1 MMTRTGKPKVQL
13 LERFLDVLTYLIVL
27 AFLSPIAW
35 LVLTAFKTRVDA
47 FAMPPVWLFRPTLE
61 NFRAAAEQSGF
72 LQQYRNSVIIAAS
85 TTIITLAIGVP
96 AAYSLARFQFRGKRA
111 LAFFILTTRLLPFIG
126 MLFPLY
132 IIFNKL
138 HLLDTFPGLIT
149 LHVTFA
155 LVIVI
160 WMMRGYFLQ
169 VPIDLEEAALT
180 DGATRLNA
188 LVRIVLPL
196 AAPGMAAVSV
206 FTFLV
211 SWNEFLFALMFTRQA
226 VKTAP
231 VAITGFMSFEG
242 INWGPL
248 AAAGLMV
255 LAPVFLLSLFV
266 LRYLVAG
273 LSMGAVKD

>member
-1 MMTRTGKPKVQL
+1 MMTVRSKERTSVVDTGL
-13 LERFLDVLTYLIVL
+13 NLLTYAIV
-27 AFLSPIAW
+27 FLFMLPILW
-35 LVLTAFKTRVDA
+35 IVTTAFKTRTDA
-47 FAMPPVWLFRPTLE
+47 FAIPPVWFFSPTLQ
-61 NFRAAAEQSGF
+61 NFRAVVDGGGF
-72 LQQYRNSVIIAAS
+72 LHEYRNSVIVAVA
-85 TTIITLAIGVP
+85 TTVITLLLGVP
-96 AAYSLARFQFRGKRA
+96 AAYSLARFQFRGKRT

-132 IIFNKL
+132 IIFNEL
-138 HLLDTFPGLIT
+138 HLLDTYLGLVT

-160 WMMRGYFLQ
+160 WMMRGYFMQ
-169 VPIDLEEAALT
+169 VPVDLEEAALT
-180 DGATRLNA
+180 DGATRLGA
-188 LVRIVLPL
+188 LFRIVLPL

-211 SWNEFLFALMFTRQA
+211 SWNEFLFALMFTRQE

-266 LRYLVAG
+266 LKYLVAG

>member
-1 MMTRTGKPKVQL
+1 VNELRKERTSPVDL
-13 LERFLDVLTYLIVL
+13 MLNLLTYAIVFVFML
-27 AFLSPIAW
+27 PILW
-35 LVLTAFKTRVDA
+35 IVTTAFKTRSQA
-47 FAMPPVWLFRPTLE
+47 FAIPPIWLFSPTLQ
-61 NFRAAAEQSGF
+61 NFRAVINEGGF
-72 LQQYRNSVIIAAS
+72 LHEYRNSVIVAVS
-85 TTIITLAIGVP
+85 TTLITLLLGVP

-138 HLLDTFPGLIT
+138 HLLDTYLGLVT

-160 WMMRGYFLQ
+160 WMMRGYFMQ

-180 DGATRLNA
+180 DGATRLGA
-188 LVRIVLPL
+188 LFRIVLPL

-211 SWNEFLFALMFTRQA
+211 SWNEFLFALMFTRQH

-266 LRYLVAG
+266 LKYLVAG

>member
-1 MMTRTGKPKVQL
+1 MNELRRERTSPVDL
-13 LERFLDVLTYLIVL
+13 MLNLLTYAIVFVFML
-27 AFLSPIAW
+27 PILW
-35 LVLTAFKTRVDA
+35 IVTTAFKTRSQA
-47 FAMPPVWLFRPTLE
+47 FAIPPIWLFSPTLQ
-61 NFRAAAEQSGF
+61 NFRAVINEGGF
-72 LQQYRNSVIIAAS
+72 LHEYRNSVIVAVS
-85 TTIITLAIGVP
+85 TTVITLLLGVP

-138 HLLDTFPGLIT
+138 HLLDTYLGLVT

-160 WMMRGYFLQ
+160 WMMRGYFMQ

-180 DGATRLNA
+180 DGATRLGA
-188 LVRIVLPL
+188 LFRIVLPL

-211 SWNEFLFALMFTRQA
+211 SWNEFLFALMFTRQH

-266 LRYLVAG
+266 LKYLVAG

>member
-1 MMTRTGKPKVQL
+1 ML
-13 LERFLDVLTYLIVL
+13 NLLTYAIIFVFMLPILWIVT
-27 AFLSPIAW
+27 
-35 LVLTAFKTRVDA
+35 TAFKTRSQA
-47 FAMPPVWLFRPTLE
+47 FAIPPIWLFSPTLQ
-61 NFRAAAEQSGF
+61 NFRAVINEGGF
-72 LQQYRNSVIIAAS
+72 LHEYRNSVIVAVS
-85 TTIITLAIGVP
+85 TTVITLLLGVP

-138 HLLDTFPGLIT
+138 HLLDTYLGLVT

-160 WMMRGYFLQ
+160 WMMRGYFMQ

-180 DGATRLNA
+180 DGATRLGA
-188 LVRIVLPL
+188 LFRIVLPL

-211 SWNEFLFALMFTRQA
+211 SWNEFLFALMFTRQH

-266 LRYLVAG
+266 LKYLVAG

>member
-1 MMTRTGKPKVQL
+1 MNELRKERTSPVDL
-13 LERFLDVLTYLIVL
+13 MLNLLTYAIVFVFML
-27 AFLSPIAW
+27 PILW
-35 LVLTAFKTRVDA
+35 IVTTAFKTRSQA
-47 FAMPPVWLFRPTLE
+47 FAIPPIWLFSPTLQ
-61 NFRAAAEQSGF
+61 NFRAVINEGGF
-72 LQQYRNSVIIAAS
+72 LHEYRNSVIVAVS
-85 TTIITLAIGVP
+85 TTLITLLLGVP

-138 HLLDTFPGLIT
+138 HLLDTYLGLVT

-160 WMMRGYFLQ
+160 WMMRGYFMQ

-180 DGATRLNA
+180 DGATRLGA
-188 LVRIVLPL
+188 LFRIVLPL

-211 SWNEFLFALMFTRQA
+211 SWNEFLFALMFTRQH

-266 LRYLVAG
+266 LKYLVAG

>member
-1 MMTRTGKPKVQL
+1 MKRQRERTNP
-13 LERFLDVLTYLIVL
+13 LDVFLNLLTGGIVL
-27 AFLSPIAW
+27 IFMLPIFW
-35 LVLTAFKTRVDA
+35 IVTTAFKTRTDA
-47 FAMPPVWLFRPTLE
+47 FAIPPVWFFSPTMQ
-61 NFRAAAEQSGF
+61 NFRAVLNEGGF
-72 LQQYRNSVIIAAS
+72 LHEYKNSVIVAVS
-85 TTIITLAIGVP
+85 TTIVTLLIGVP
-96 AAYSLARFQFRGKRA
+96 AAYSLSRFQFRGKRT

-138 HLLDTFPGLIT
+138 HLLDTYLGLIT

-160 WMMRGYFLQ
+160 WMMRGYFMQ

-180 DGATRLNA
+180 DGATRLGA
-188 LVRIVLPL
+188 LFRIVLPL

-211 SWNEFLFALMFTRQA
+211 SWNEFLFALMFTRQH

-266 LRYLVAG
+266 LKYLVAG

>member
-1 MMTRTGKPKVQL
+1 MTVRSRERTSVVDTGL
-13 LERFLDVLTYLIVL
+13 NLLTYAIVL
-27 AFLSPIAW
+27 LFMLPILW
-35 LVLTAFKTRVDA
+35 IVTTAFKTRTDA
-47 FAMPPVWLFRPTLE
+47 FAIPPVWFFSPTLQ
-61 NFRAAAEQSGF
+61 NFRAVVDGGGF
-72 LQQYRNSVIIAAS
+72 LHEYRNSVIVAVA
-85 TTIITLAIGVP
+85 TTVITLLLGVP
-96 AAYSLARFQFRGKRA
+96 AAYSLARFQFRGKRT

-132 IIFNKL
+132 IIFNEL
-138 HLLDTFPGLIT
+138 HLLDTYLGLVT

-160 WMMRGYFLQ
+160 WMMRGYFMQ
-169 VPIDLEEAALT
+169 VPVDLEEAALT
-180 DGATRLNA
+180 DGATRLGA
-188 LVRIVLPL
+188 LFRIVLPL

-211 SWNEFLFALMFTRQA
+211 SWNEFLFALMFTRQE

-266 LRYLVAG
+266 LKYLVAG

>member
-1 MMTRTGKPKVQL
+1 MTVRSRERTSVVDTGL
-13 LERFLDVLTYLIVL
+13 NLLTYAIV
-27 AFLSPIAW
+27 FLFMLPILW
-35 LVLTAFKTRVDA
+35 IVTTAFKTRTDA
-47 FAMPPVWLFRPTLE
+47 FAIPPVWFFSPTLQ
-61 NFRAAAEQSGF
+61 NFRAVVDGGGF
-72 LQQYRNSVIIAAS
+72 LHEYRNSVIVAVA
-85 TTIITLAIGVP
+85 TTLITLLLGVP
-96 AAYSLARFQFRGKRA
+96 AAYSLARFQFRGKRT

-132 IIFNKL
+132 IIFNEL
-138 HLLDTFPGLIT
+138 HLLDTYLGLVT

-160 WMMRGYFLQ
+160 WMMRGYFMQ
-169 VPIDLEEAALT
+169 VPVDLEEAALT
-180 DGATRLNA
+180 DGATRLGA
-188 LVRIVLPL
+188 LFRIVLPL

-211 SWNEFLFALMFTRQA
+211 SWNEFLFALMFTRQE

-266 LRYLVAG
+266 LKYLVAG